1 MNGQTQTLFYAL
13 VMILAGIGIPTM
25 AALNAGLGQKLQNP
39 YLATSILFVVALLAS
54 SLFLFVLGGKLTLK
68 SAEGVPF
75 YFYLGGLFVL
85 FYVLSVTWIA
95 PSFGIGNAVAFVL
108 LGQLISITVIDH
120 FSLLGAVHFPLSPAR
135 AIGLLFMAVGVFL
148 VVKRY

>member
-1 MNGQTQTLFYAL
+1 MNGQSHTVFYAL

-39 YLATSILFVVALLAS
+39 YLATSVLFVVALFAS
-54 SLFLFVLGGKLTLK
+54 SLFLFVLGGKITK
-68 SAEGVPF
+68 PAEAIPF
-75 YFYLGGLFVL
+75 YFYLGGLFVV

-95 PSFGIGNAVAFVL
+95 PSFGVGNAVAFVL

-120 FSLLGAVHFPLSPAR
+120 FSLLGATHFPVSPAR